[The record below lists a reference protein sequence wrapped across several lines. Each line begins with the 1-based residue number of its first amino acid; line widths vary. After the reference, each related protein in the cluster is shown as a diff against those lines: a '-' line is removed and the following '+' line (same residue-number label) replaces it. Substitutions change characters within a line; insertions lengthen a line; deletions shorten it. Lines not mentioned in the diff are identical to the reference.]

1 MPKLLRYQNVLSNYF
16 FLFTKILDC
25 LVCWNSFEKVLILC
39 HSLTDCFLFFS
50 MIMTGYLAKFGE
62 NASFL
67 AAMAVSAAW
76 DSFESS
82 KTLEQPINYLLFNKY
97 LARNLVNLVHKS
109 VVHCLFW
116 LLHFVIHVGYY

>member
-1 MPKLLRYQNVLSNYF
+1 MYQMFVDCLLLSNC
-16 FLFTKILDC
+16 LFK
-25 LVCWNSFEKVLILC
+25 S
-39 HSLTDCFLFFS
+39 FFS

-62 NASFL
+62 NASFQ

-76 DSFESS
+76 DTFESS

-109 VVHCLFW
+109 VVILFFYFYI
-116 LLHFVIHVGYY
+116 LPYFHIEYMF